1 MVFLYVGLSYVW
13 ILYARLLHKVLQYI
27 LAVYGAFKIAHLK
40 AITSFLSPVY
50 VFAIDYKR
58 HFATIAFITV
68 CIFCSFILKWLIF

>member
-13 ILYARLLHKVLQYI
+13 ILYVKLLYKVLQYN

-50 VFAIDYKR
+50 VSAID
-58 HFATIAFITV
+58 
-68 CIFCSFILKWLIF
+68 